1 MVVNIYSPM
10 KDKIMDTS
18 PKNHQQMLA
27 YAKNVHPDAI
37 VELDYDETWVIR
49 IPTKFS
55 QPFGVSDSWKG
66 TPAEE
71 AFNKVERGSSEL
83 FDWADSHGYS
93 EEPLDIIAE
102 RYNLHVEAFK
112 DIFEKLNV
120 LLAEAGFPS
129 HEEMVWPAITN
140 ENFIFYT
147 RAKSQLV
154 AEANERLAPAFAAI
168 ELKLHGPKKEW

>member
-1 MVVNIYSPM
+1 M

-18 PKNHQQMLA
+18 PKSHQQMLA

-66 TPAEE
+66 TPAED
-71 AFNKVERGSSEL
+71 AFNKIERGSSEL
-83 FDWADSHGYS
+83 HDWAESLGYS
-93 EEPLDIIAE
+93 DEPLDIIAE

-112 DIFEKLNV
+112 GIFEKLNV
-120 LLAEAGFPS
+120 LLAEAGYPS
-129 HEEMVWPAITN
+129 HEDTLWSKDMTN
-140 ENFIFYT
+140 EHFSFYT
-147 RAKSQLV
+147 QAKSQLV
-154 AEANERLAPAFAAI
+154 AEANERLAPTFAAI